1 MKTGLNGHRSY
12 GVRYPSNINEIAD
25 CISNYPKYKLWFSY
39 NKYGYIWEIHI
50 DKWTQNKKSK

>member
-1 MKTGLNGHRSY
+1 MKKGLNESRSY
-12 GVRYPSNINEIAD
+12 GVIYPANINEIAD

-50 DKWTQNKKSK
+50 DNVDTK